1 MRGGGR
7 LPPLCPPPSFPPSL
21 PAVRGSASRAGPPP
35 PFGSASGPDRP
46 PAASG
51 RRSAV
56 PRTPAPARRGLPSPF
71 SQADT
76 ARGWAPTGSGGS
88 IPAASRLGGAADCG
102 RIRRHGLPR
111 PHTPSPRLRV
121 LRETA
126 PGREPG
132 AGGREPGAGSREPGA
147 GSREPRAESREPG
160 AESRE
165 PDPRESGASRPR
177 QFSRPPQIPPPAAN
191 LRNCRGRPDGLGASP
206 PRPARDRFSVL
217 PVTPDLLWG
226 L

>member
-132 AGGREPGAGSREPGA
+132 AGGREPGAGN
-147 GSREPRAESREPG
+147 REPG

-165 PDPRESGASRPR
+165 PRAGNREPRAGSLTRERAA
-177 QFSRPPQIPPPAAN
+177 PPAPASFPGRRRFRP
-191 LRNCRGRPDGLGASP
+191 LRPTCGTAGEDPTDWGRLHHVQQGIGFQCCL
-206 PRPARDRFSVL
+206 
-217 PVTPDLLWG
+217 
-226 L
+226 